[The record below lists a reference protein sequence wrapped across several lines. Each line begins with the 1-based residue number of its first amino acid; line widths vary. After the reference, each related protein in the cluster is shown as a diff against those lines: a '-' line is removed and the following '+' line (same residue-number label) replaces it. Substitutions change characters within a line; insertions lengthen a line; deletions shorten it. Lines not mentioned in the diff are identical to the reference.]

1 LVHLDE
7 EAEPMNT
14 DADQAVGDERPRGLA
29 HVLVASDG
37 SQAGA
42 LAVQRAISVL
52 DHPRRITL
60 LRVLT
65 HVPDEVLDEEGD
77 PLYTPE
83 QLTWHWNVEV
93 REAELELA
101 GTALPLGD
109 ARVDERIEAGSVAR
123 AVCDVAR
130 ELRVDVIV
138 VGCRARSKLA
148 RLFLRSVSEQV
159 LHNTPCPVLVV
170 PEHRDG

>member
-1 LVHLDE
+1 MS
-7 EAEPMNT
+7 A
-14 DADQAVGDERPRGLA
+14 DADEAVSDERGRGLA

-37 SQAGA
+37 SRSGA
-42 LAVQRAISVL
+42 LAIQRAIPLL

-65 HVPDEVLDEEGD
+65 HVPDEVLDDEGD

-93 REAELELA
+93 HEAELEL
-101 GTALPLGD
+101 GDTALPLDG
-109 ARVDERIEAGSVAR
+109 ARVDKRIEAGNVAQT
-123 AVCDVAR
+123 VCDVAR

-138 VGCRARSKLA
+138 VGCHTRSKLA
-148 RLFLRSVSEQV
+148 RLFLGSVGEHV
-159 LHNTPCPVLVV
+159 LRHAPCPVLVV
-170 PEHRDG
+170 PEERNGS

>member
-1 LVHLDE
+1 
-7 EAEPMNT
+7 MST
-14 DADQAVGDERPRGLA
+14 DADPTVADEQARGLA

-37 SQAGA
+37 SRSGA
-42 LAVQRAISVL
+42 RAMQLAVSLL

-65 HVPDEVLDEEGD
+65 HVPDEVLDDEGD

-93 REAELELA
+93 REAEVELGGA
-101 GTALPLGD
+101 ALPLDG
-109 ARVDERIEAGSVAR
+109 ARVDERIEAGNVAQT
-123 AVCDVAR
+123 VCDVAR

-138 VGCRARSKLA
+138 VGCHARSKLA
-148 RLFLRSVSEQV
+148 RLFLRSVGEHV
-159 LHNTPCPVLVV
+159 LRHAPCPVLVV
-170 PEHRDG
+170 PEARNGS